1 MLRAVV
7 AVVLGAALL
16 ATTLPAVETAKHQRT
31 ETQVA
36 GELDRLESAVA
47 DLRARD
53 QATVEPGARR
63 VVTVH
68 IPHRDWT
75 HAGVSYVALGGRP
88 VDARGD
94 RNGTTFAWRID
105 GGEERTNHVTGVR
118 VEAAGMAGD
127 RPLVLREPGTHRIA
141 VELAWRN
148 GERRIL
154 VSRVG

>member
-16 ATTLPAVETAKHQRT
+16 ATTLPAVETAKRQRAAAH
-31 ETQVA
+31 VA
-36 GELDRLESAVA
+36 GEIDRLESAVA
-47 DLRARD
+47 DLRARE
-53 QATVEPGARR
+53 QAAVGPGARR

-88 VDARGD
+88 ADARGD
-94 RNGTTFAWRID
+94 RNGTTFAWRIE
-105 GGEERTNHVTGVR
+105 GVGERTSHVAGVR
-118 VEAAGMAGD
+118 VEAATGEG
-127 RPLVLREPGTHRIA
+127 PLVLRDPGTHRVA
-141 VELAWRN
+141 VELAWRD
-148 GERRIL
+148 GERRVL